1 MEKTKKENK
10 ILRAEKKAKNL
21 MKDFKNFAVKG
32 NIVDMATGVIIG
44 TAFTKIVNSLVSE
57 IITPSMSLLT
67 GKINIG
73 SFFIPISNQHFATI
87 EEAKAAGVATIN
99 YGLFLS
105 SIIDFLIVA
114 FTIFLVLRYTFK
126 RREKEL
132 AEEANKKIPPTKE
145 CPYCLSTISAAAV
158 KCAFCTETLLV
169 KKSIDK

>member
-1 MEKTKKENK
+1 MEKSKNVNK
-10 ILRAEKKAKNL
+10 ILRAEKKAKDL
-21 MKDFKNFAVKG
+21 MKDFKSFAVKG

-57 IITPSMSLLT
+57 IITPAMSLLT
-67 GKINIG
+67 GKMNVS
-73 SFFIPISNQHFATI
+73 SFFIPISSQHFATI

-126 RREKEL
+126 RREKEIA
-132 AEEANKKIPPTKE
+132 AEASKKIPPTKE
-145 CPYCLSTISAAAV
+145 CPYCLSTIPEKAV

-169 KKSIDK
+169 RKNAEK